1 MNAEKSLWSQ
11 YCQMQRDKK
20 DEWRECSLF
29 IARYRL
35 ARAFN
40 GITVSPASN
49 VSDELVRGYS
59 AGMRLFLAYNT
70 LEMAANLKTKTKNK
84 KDEKDAFYKAMAIDG
99 KKDHQNLLN
108 AFRAFLGEG
117 EEGNKKGKNTS
128 DKILKSLNKSANYF
142 ANFLNG
148 ESDDLAV
155 LARSIR
161 HLFAHGSFTPNGN
174 DLLKADNIALFDE
187 LTEILLEKSRAMFDD
202 YLKEILEKQK

>member
-1 MNAEKSLWSQ
+1 ME
-11 YCQMQRDKK
+11 
-20 DEWRECSLF
+20 
-29 IARYRL
+29 
-35 ARAFN
+35 
-40 GITVSPASN
+40 
-49 VSDELVRGYS
+49 
-59 AGMRLFLAYNT
+59 
-70 LEMAANLKTKTKNK
+70 
-84 KDEKDAFYKAMAIDG
+84 IDG

-128 DKILKSLNKSANYF
+128 DKMLKSLNKSAEYF

-148 ESDDLAV
+148 KSDDLAV

-187 LTEILLEKSRAMFDD
+187 LTEILLEKSRTMFDD